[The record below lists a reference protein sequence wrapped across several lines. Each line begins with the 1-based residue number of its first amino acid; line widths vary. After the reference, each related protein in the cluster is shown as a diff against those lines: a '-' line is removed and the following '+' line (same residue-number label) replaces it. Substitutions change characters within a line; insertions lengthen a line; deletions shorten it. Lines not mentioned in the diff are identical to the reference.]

1 MANPATS
8 LKDIS
13 VGQQNCKVFGRLI
26 RLWDAIN
33 MRSKSADPLI
43 SIDGILLDEHITVP
57 KRFAKQFRPLL
68 NKGSVYLISNTVAI
82 DAKRK
87 TNIYQCQNYI
97 LQFKHDTRIQPLE
110 SRGLTI
116 PKFFFDFCPFD
127 EVLGKNISSKPL
139 IDLIGVISYIGPY
152 DFVSPTSDKKLRRIK
167 IQNLE
172 EQTQDVLL
180 WGQYGESFNEDA
192 TLHKSKDEIVVA
204 IFAGLTAGKFSA
216 ITEASSS
223 SATEIY
229 IDLDTP
235 QVREFR
241 TSYQWERPTLEQ
253 QLPKVIRLTPIQ
265 AAGKMYTLS
274 EISAMPISA
283 FQGGAT
289 YSTTAKITAIL
300 SSIKW
305 YYIGC
310 HRCDKGYSNNSDSPR
325 YESGSLDAVAFSFVA
340 KDLVELDAAQASQN
354 MKIDPAD
361 HPTAL
366 NNAIGKTKIFAIGMN
381 TDTSSKFPI
390 SYVLKKS
397 FTIEPTMSVPMLTD
411 GELRASSKSTPEI
424 SLADKTPTE
433 KTSSTT
439 KRAIDFTKDS
449 IEETR
454 RYIL

>member
-139 IDLIGVISYIGPY
+139 IDLIGVISHIGPY
-152 DFVSPTSDKKLRRIK
+152 DFVCPTSDKKLRRIK

-172 EQTQDVLL
+172 Y
-180 WGQYGESFNEDA
+180 GQYGESFNEDA

-204 IFAGLTAGKFSA
+204 IFAGLTAEKFSA

-241 TSYQWERPTLEQ
+241 TRYK
-253 QLPKVIRLTPIQ
+253 LPVT
-265 AAGKMYTLS
+265 
-274 EISAMPISA
+274 
-283 FQGGAT
+283 
-289 YSTTAKITAIL
+289 IT
-300 SSIKW
+300 
-305 YYIGC
+305 
-310 HRCDKGYSNNSDSPR
+310 D
-325 YESGSLDAVAFSFVA
+325 ESGSLNAVAFSFVA
-340 KDLVELDAAQASQN
+340 EDLVELDAAQASQN

-411 GELRASSKSTPEI
+411 RENKEVLQLPPPAPLTDNPSTTIHNTGASSKSTPPEI

-439 KRAIDFTKDS
+439 KRAIDFTKGS

-454 RYIL
+454 SKKLQHTEGKADFPEDSIEGTKVNICCLTYGDFTMRKTYYIFLPYEDFIMSYA